1 MGTWSVWHFVVFI
14 VVAGLGAWRAK
25 TVSENGT
32 DGVPSKLAGY
42 GGWLIVLSAFLIFW
56 AAQELGEFYRVKA
69 EIALLVP
76 SALDDPEYLDYIAY
90 AQGMAW
96 FEAILLA
103 LSVLVLLASRSTWA
117 IKAVIAA
124 LWIAGPISA
133 AIELLMAE
141 SYFGDYIVEHDFSAL
156 AATILFATTATW
168 YLLTSRR
175 VQERYFE
182 PSP

>member
-1 MGTWSVWHFVVFI
+1 
-14 VVAGLGAWRAK
+14 
-25 TVSENGT
+25 
-32 DGVPSKLAGY
+32 
-42 GGWLIVLSAFLIFW
+42 
-56 AAQELGEFYRVKA
+56 
-69 EIALLVP
+69 ALLVP

-103 LSVLVLLASRSTWA
+103 LSVLALLASRSAWA
-117 IKAVIAA
+117 IRAVIAA

-168 YLLTSRR
+168 YLLTSGR